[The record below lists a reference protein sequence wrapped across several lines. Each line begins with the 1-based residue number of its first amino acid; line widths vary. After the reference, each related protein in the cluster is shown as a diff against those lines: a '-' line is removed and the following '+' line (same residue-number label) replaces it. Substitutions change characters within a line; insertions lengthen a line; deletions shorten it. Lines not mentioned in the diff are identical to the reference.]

1 TNQSTFLVNNME
13 TPTAFESSRLL
24 FRGTVKSLQYPRP
37 KRCWGIVVYLPHFFN
52 NKAARS
58 GGALYSSH
66 PEALS
71 MVCDEHVDNASSLPV
86 LMPNYAD
93 FNESALAEQVLMAMK
108 KASYQVL
115 DNRIVLSCYRE
126 EIERI
131 FKTSFDRL
139 SNVDLS
145 TLDIFR
151 NRAGGYGYLI
161 AIVPSKIQVLS
172 VSWSA
177 AAGSN
182 SNVASNDTRQG
193 QQVASLHRRQLS
205 DTRSNSSSGSQIPQS
220 YLLSDNPF
228 FRVMPGTVFDNDTQ
242 SNRTVR
248 NHHITANSNKPMDM
262 AIQLLDALDQVTW
275 ENTTVRQAQVRARLL
290 DPSNNCTAEL
300 LGGYEGAARNGTA
313 VIPGI
318 RLRAL
323 KGENYSIEIRV
334 VDAMIQGT
342 VELLVVNITVPPCSI
357 GEVPRDGGY
366 LCQKCDQ
373 RTFSLW
379 QDTEELRNCTYDH
392 LDDIVCYPCPDGGE
406 CLGGAVLLPSP
417 GFWHSAA
424 NSTFMNACPNPVACR
439 DGDDEA
445 QAVLVACQK
454 WWYSRPAG
462 FDYQGFADS
471 VLSGNKSTWLASI
484 RAAEGPNDAATD
496 AAAAIDLTD
505 PSLCVLWGLPYDHP
519 TSYMQKQ
526 CANGYKG
533 RLCAICSSDDGVIRA
548 SDGDFGCNECYSR
561 RTSITVAVLGFAANV
576 ITVLFT
582 VIVTFMTDYTENEDM
597 GIGDLLRVFI
607 VHMQFFIIVTR
618 ININWPTSISNITSL
633 MSAFT
638 GVIAKV
644 YAPSCMLDASAT
656 PEDVATITQLVAI
669 ISPLLTILFVVVL
682 WMIIRMLL
690 FNFKNATRT
699 EQKLDMR
706 TINEYKIDRVRRLA
720 VKRQDDGP
728 DGLATSKSLE
738 SPYGMYGY
746 GYDAYTDLR
755 ATDLLTSATQDQVA
769 AGGAATSTTNNNL
782 LNEGVTP
789 LDLPIVLDPLKIGS
803 TYGNQVGAEQSSVH
817 IALPVQEGLMEE
829 ELEPNPEVAFRE
841 DEQDQQQQQQQGGS
855 SLPRRKQKL
864 PTGSYEE
871 AKLSEDATR
880 PPRPTQTAATGMAET
895 ATAAAAVV
903 PEEKEEKER
912 DSLNDDSMYPGR
924 AATHAPKP
932 LLPLPPWLNE
942 MPAVAVLKT
951 ELPPPP
957 PPTAPPPPPPA
968 PTPPQPSDANLPPRD
983 GVEDVGSGS
992 SVHASLPA
1000 GPESFP
1006 SQVTREMIPASV
1018 VGSTVEVPAPT
1029 KSRFSTGRSKYAN
1042 FVVRPIL
1049 LASFREGDTV
1059 QTGSTASDGVGG
1071 GAGTGGGTS
1080 QPESSREGNMASG
1093 IAGNGSQS
1101 PSEYLRLKL
1110 SEGSTWVRNFFTYDE
1125 EAAPLE
1131 GQVRWA
1137 SLANIHR
1144 TMAWWR
1150 QELLVVMIACFVLY
1164 PAWAQATLQIFA
1176 CYYLDDGSGY
1186 YPEYQLATW
1195 GKGYW
1200 ILNMNQECYLGN
1212 HARIWVPIGIVCIFI
1227 ICAGIPLLTFMATW
1241 THRTALGTVHVVQTY
1256 GFLYRRYDYETFYWW
1271 ESAMQIQTL
1280 LLVVVDVFGRILA
1293 VYQQAVLL
1301 MLVLT
1306 AIMSANMYF
1315 QPLKHKVLERM
1326 SNLSLAV
1333 LSFTVALGLFFVP
1346 PADRK
1351 DPVTSTATKGIG
1363 AVIVVLN
1370 AGLLLYFVLVMW
1382 THGREA
1388 LNRKV
1393 AAAKQRVAMAGSKVH
1408 MGTQKVLRAIRHR
1421 VSSASQNLHS
1431 MSIQKVYS
1439 KLSRRGSTPPVSPA
1453 GDY

>member
-1 TNQSTFLVNNME
+1 ME

-24 FRGTVKSLQYPRP
+24 FSGTVKSLQYPRP
-37 KRCWGIVVYLPHFFN
+37 KRCWGIVVYLPRFFN

-71 MVCDEHVDNASSLPV
+71 MVCDEHVGNASSLPV
-86 LMPNYAD
+86 LNYAD

-131 FKTSFDRL
+131 SNTSFDRL
-139 SNVDLS
+139 SNVDLT

-161 AIVPSKIQVLS
+161 AIVPSKLQVLN

-193 QQVASLHRRQLS
+193 QQVASLHRRQLI
-205 DTRSNSSSGSQIPQS
+205 DTTSNSSSGFQIQQS

-248 NHHITANSNKPMDM
+248 NHHITAYSNKPMDM
-262 AIQLLDALDQVTW
+262 AILLLDALDQITW

-342 VELLVVNITVPPCSI
+342 VDLLVVNITVPPCSI

-379 QDTEELRNCTYDH
+379 QDTEELLNCTYDH

-424 NSTFMNACPNPVACR
+424 NSTFMNACPNPDACR

-526 CANGYKG
+526 CKKGYKG
-533 RLCAICSSDDGVIRA
+533 RLCAICSNDDGIIRA
-548 SDGDFGCNECYSR
+548 SNGNFECRECYSR
-561 RTSITVAVLGFAANV
+561 RTSIAIAVLGFAANV

-607 VHMQFFIIVTR
+607 VHMQFFVIVTR
-618 ININWPTSISNITSL
+618 ININWPNSISNITSL

-656 PEDVATITQLVAI
+656 PEDVATMTQLVAL
-669 ISPLLTILFVVVL
+669 ISPLLTILFVAVL
-682 WMIIRMLL
+682 WMIIRVLM
-690 FNFKNATRT
+690 FNLKNATLT

-720 VKRQDDGP
+720 IKRQDDGP
-728 DGLATSKSLE
+728 DGLATSKSSE

-755 ATDLLTSATQDQVA
+755 ATDLLPSASIDQVE
-769 AGGAATSTTNNNL
+769 AGGTATSTTNNNL
-782 LNEGVTP
+782 LNEAVTP
-789 LDLPIVLDPLKIGS
+789 LGPPIVLSPLKIGRV
-803 TYGNQVGAEQSSVH
+803 YGSQIGAEQSPVR
-817 IALPVQEGLMEE
+817 IALPMQDGLMEE

-841 DEQDQQQQQQQGGS
+841 GDQDQQKQQQQQGGS
-855 SLPRRKQKL
+855 SLSRRKQQKL
-864 PTGSYEE
+864 PTGSCEE

-968 PTPPQPSDANLPPRD
+968 PTPPQLSDANLPPRD

-992 SVHASLPA
+992 SVHASLLA

-1006 SQVTREMIPASV
+1006 SKKTREVIPASSAV
-1018 VGSTVEVPAPT
+1018 GSPDGSTVKVLTPT

-1042 FVVRPIL
+1042 LVVRPVVL
-1049 LASFREGDTV
+1049 PSFREVDTV
-1059 QTGSTASDGVGG
+1059 QTGSTASDGVGS
-1071 GAGTGGGTS
+1071 GAGAGGGTS
-1080 QPESSREGNMASG
+1080 QPESIREGNTAGGM
-1093 IAGNGSQS
+1093 AGNGSHS

-1110 SEGSTWVRNFFTYDE
+1110 SEGSTWVRSFFTYDE
-1125 EAAPLE
+1125 EAAPLD
-1131 GQVRWA
+1131 GQVRCA
-1137 SLANIHR
+1137 SFANIHR
-1144 TMAWWR
+1144 TMVWWR

-1212 HARIWVPIGIVCIFI
+1212 HGRIWVPIGIVCIFI

-1241 THRTALGTVHVVQTY
+1241 THRTALSTVHVIQTY
-1256 GFLYRRYDYETFYWW
+1256 GFLYRRYNYETFYWW

-1280 LLVVVDVFGRILA
+1280 LLVGVDVFGRILA

-1301 MLVLT
+1301 MFVLILV
-1306 AIMSANMYF
+1306 MWVNMF
-1315 QPLKHKVLERM
+1315 FNPLKHKILERM
-1326 SNLSLAV
+1326 SSLSLAV
-1333 LSFTVALGLFFVP
+1333 LNFTLALGLFFK

-1351 DPVTSTATKGIG
+1351 APRTPALDRTIG
-1363 AVIVVLN
+1363 AIIVILN
-1370 AGLLLYFVLVMW
+1370 VGLLLYFVYVLW
-1382 THGREA
+1382 SHGRKRFHQN
-1388 LNRKV
+1388 L
-1393 AAAKQRVAMAGSKVH
+1393 AAAKQKIAIMRT
-1408 MGTQKVLRAIRHR
+1408 GTRRVLREIRHC
-1421 VSSASQNLHS
+1421 VSSACQKLRS
-1431 MSIQKVYS
+1431 MSISRAYS
-1439 KLSRRGSTPPVSPA
+1439 KLHRKDST
-1453 GDY
+1453 